1 MISPDF
7 LVTYAKAVNLY
18 YIYDANGD
26 GIVDT
31 KDVEQLKLA
40 QSATDYHKEAW
51 TNGETQ
57 AI

>member
-26 GIVDT
+26 GTVDMQ
-31 KDVEQLKLA
+31 DVEKLKLA
-40 QSATDYHKEAW
+40 QSATDYHKSAW
-51 TNGETQ
+51 ANGETQ
-57 AI
+57 AV